1 VQCYMMPVVVNTE
14 NVYKC
19 VQTALPNFTCLS
31 IVVHQLLTPNQ
42 KQLILILN
50 SFYNICDK
58 ILEEFI
64 WWKKFKNGH
73 IPCTVS
79 YIWVEYTTY
88 IVGIMTLLS
97 DCSDKVKSQKTF
109 IDILIHTRVSEI
121 WWYCIMCVYII
132 FVVEWDFLHLRY
144 HTD

>member
-1 VQCYMMPVVVNTE
+1 MMPVVVNTE

-64 WWKKFKNGH
+64 WWKKF
-73 IPCTVS
+73 
-79 YIWVEYTTY
+79 
-88 IVGIMTLLS
+88 
-97 DCSDKVKSQKTF
+97 
-109 IDILIHTRVSEI
+109 
-121 WWYCIMCVYII
+121 
-132 FVVEWDFLHLRY
+132 
-144 HTD
+144 